1 MVKTAQVVEKP
12 VWLKLSEEDLKK
24 ILVEL
29 KDKYPPAHLGL
40 ILRDQYGIPTT
51 RIFGKKL
58 SAYLKEAGIDTL
70 EVELK
75 NVQKKEEKLKEHIK
89 KHKQDKKAK
98 HKVQITVSKVSKIKK
113 YLSRKNKTQ

>member
-1 MVKTAQVVEKP
+1 MTKSSKIEKP

-24 ILVEL
+24 IIFEL
-29 KDKYPPAHLGL
+29 KDKYPPAQLGL

-58 SAYLKEAGIDTL
+58 SEYLKEAGVNTL
-70 EVELK
+70 EIELK
-75 NVQKKEEKLKEHIK
+75 NIQKKEEKLKEHMK

-98 HKVQITVSKVSKIKK
+98 HKVQITVSKVSKIEK
-113 YLSRKNKTQ
+113 YLSRKNKSQ